1 VGHSTNIA
9 DLLEHLRSRRRAH
22 NTLRGGLTDQ
32 LFIPEGQNLR
42 EPERVRYTV
51 GMDQYLLPVNRS
63 DSLAEQRVCEK
74 GDPLV
79 PAGDG

>member
-1 VGHSTNIA
+1 
-9 DLLEHLRSRRRAH
+9 
-22 NTLRGGLTDQ
+22 LTDQ